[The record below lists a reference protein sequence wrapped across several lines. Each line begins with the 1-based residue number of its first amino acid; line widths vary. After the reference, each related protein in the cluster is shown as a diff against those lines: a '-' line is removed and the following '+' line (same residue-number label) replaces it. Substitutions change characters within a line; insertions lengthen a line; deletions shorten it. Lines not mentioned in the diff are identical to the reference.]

1 MNPIPLG
8 NHFVGVLLRELPYIP
23 HVLFRQ
29 NGKVIVLPT
38 LDLPGMNLS
47 NWNCVR
53 LNRDVTLL
61 TI

>member
-38 LDLPGMNLS
+38 LDLPGVYLPD
-47 NWNCVR
+47 WN
-53 LNRDVTLL
+53 
-61 TI
+61 